1 MRNGSGVAP
10 SDRYADGRD
19 GGDGSKIAENIILGV
34 LVDTVTTASAEMG
47 VDMNGGEPKRPFS
60 LCRITHLARG
70 AESHSVCPCI
80 PALTCAALVLS
91 RR

>member
-19 GGDGSKIAENIILGV
+19 GGDGSIAENIISGV

-47 VDMNGGEPKRPFS
+47 VDNGGEPKWPFS

-70 AESHSVCPCI
+70 AESHPVCPCI